1 MIKNKKKESIVLLE
15 MSITA
20 DDKFEIKLQ
29 KVDKTTIPI
38 IVGLLEKVKFNL
50 LSRDYDDDDDLDEE
64 ELPALNMYNKY
75 ES

>member
-29 KVDKTTIPI
+29 KIDKTTIPI

-50 LSRDYDDDDDLDEE
+50 LSRDYDDDLDEE
-64 ELPALNMYNKY
+64 ELPTLNMFNKY

>member
-29 KVDKTTIPI
+29 KIDKTTIPI

>member
-1 MIKNKKKESIVLLE
+1 

-29 KVDKTTIPI
+29 KIDKTTIPI

-50 LSRDYDDDDDLDEE
+50 LSRDYDDDDLDEE
-64 ELPALNMYNKY
+64 ELPTLNMFNKY

>member
-29 KVDKTTIPI
+29 KIDKTTIPI

-50 LSRDYDDDDDLDEE
+50 LSRDYDDDDLDEE
-64 ELPALNMYNKY
+64 ELPTLNMFNKY

>member
-1 MIKNKKKESIVLLE
+1 MIKNKKKESIVILE

-29 KVDKTTIPI
+29 KIDKTTIPI

-50 LSRDYDDDDDLDEE
+50 LSRDYDDDDLDEE
-64 ELPALNMYNKY
+64 EHPTLNMFNKY